1 VAGDPVLVV
10 GFGTSGIE
18 IAMELA
24 SHGRRVM
31 LSGRPTSQ
39 ALSKLV
45 PMIFSGRTALL
56 RLLGAAYWNFMHHV
70 VTIDTP
76 LGRKAKAQIA
86 LRGQPLI
93 RLNRRDALAAGIEH
107 VTRMA
112 RVIEGK
118 PQLEDG
124 RVLDASSIIWC
135 TGFRPDFMFLDL
147 PGFPLDA
154 KGLPVAPHG
163 IVEQVPGLYF
173 VGLPVSGWT
182 YVNVSWGCGRRRRSS
197 VPAH

>member
-1 VAGDPVLVV
+1 MTDMLRQIHSVAAETIGFPILSDRRFFCRNVIIAVGAYSQPRIPGFASSLNPSIRQIHSSQYRRPRDMAGDPVLVV

-86 LRGQPLI
+86 LRG
-93 RLNRRDALAAGIEH
+93 N
-107 VTRMA
+107 
-112 RVIEGK
+112 
-118 PQLEDG
+118 
-124 RVLDASSIIWC
+124 
-135 TGFRPDFMFLDL
+135 
-147 PGFPLDA
+147 
-154 KGLPVAPHG
+154 
-163 IVEQVPGLYF
+163 
-173 VGLPVSGWT
+173 
-182 YVNVSWGCGRRRRSS
+182 RSS
-197 VPAH
+197 G